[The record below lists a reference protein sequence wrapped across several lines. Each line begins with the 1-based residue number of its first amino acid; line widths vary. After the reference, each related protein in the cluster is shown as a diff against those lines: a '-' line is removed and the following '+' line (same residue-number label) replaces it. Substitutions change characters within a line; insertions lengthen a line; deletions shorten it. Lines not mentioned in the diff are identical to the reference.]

1 MGPPFYIRRFGN
13 VDDVLTTA
21 ERTKTFRHQWFGDID
36 VLQRLHGDPS
46 WNGVCTEVWTLC
58 FTRKKFDDQRHH
70 LWKFENF
77 TMKVVKLQL
86 SLGRCFITLVVLEGQ
101 VIRIWKFQR

>member
-1 MGPPFYIRRFGN
+1 MCSPQLSERKHFVTNGLVTLMFCNVYMEIQAGMEFAQKFGLC
-13 VDDVLTTA
+13 VLR
-21 ERTKTFRHQWFGDID
+21 E
-36 VLQRLHGDPS
+36 
-46 WNGVCTEVWTLC
+46 
-58 FTRKKFDDQRHH
+58 KKFDDQRHH

-86 SLGRCFITLVVLEGQ
+86 SLGRCFITLFVLEGQ